1 MKKFI
6 SLLLC
11 VAMVATMVT
20 GCENKKD
27 NNSENSSVVDVESM
41 TTFIVGFDA
50 DFPPYGYKDENG
62 DYVGFDLDLAAEVAK
77 RNDWELVL
85 QPIDWNSKDMELSS
99 GSINC
104 IWNGFT
110 MSPDRVDKYA
120 WTDAYVDN
128 SQVMVVSKASGITS
142 LEDLAGKAVI
152 VQADS
157 SALEALKRDDNADLT
172 SSFATLDE
180 VAEYNTAF
188 MNIESGAGDAVAMDI
203 GVAKYQIASRDSE
216 YIILNE
222 YIATEQYGI
231 GFMLGNEALRDKV
244 QETLYAML
252 EDGTF
257 AGIAEKWGL
266 TDSICL
272 GK

>member
-1 MKKFI
+1 MKKII

-11 VAMVATMVT
+11 VAMVATMLT
-20 GCENKKD
+20 GCDSKKSD
-27 NNSENSSVVDVESM
+27 GADDSSIVDVDSM

-50 DFPPYGYKDENG
+50 DFPPYGYQDENG
-62 DYVGFDLDLAAEVAK
+62 NYVGFDLDLAAEVAK

-99 GSINC
+99 GSISC

-128 SQVMVVSKASGITS
+128 SQVMVVSKESGITS
-142 LEDLAGKAVI
+142 LADLEGKAII

-157 SALEALKRDDNADLT
+157 SALEALKNDDNKALT
-172 SSFATLDE
+172 ESFASLDE

-203 GVAKYQIASRDSE
+203 GVASYQMASRDGG
-216 YIILNE
+216 YIILDE

-244 QETLYAML
+244 QETLYAMV

-257 AGIAEKWGL
+257 AQIAEKWGL
-266 TDSICL
+266 TDSVCL